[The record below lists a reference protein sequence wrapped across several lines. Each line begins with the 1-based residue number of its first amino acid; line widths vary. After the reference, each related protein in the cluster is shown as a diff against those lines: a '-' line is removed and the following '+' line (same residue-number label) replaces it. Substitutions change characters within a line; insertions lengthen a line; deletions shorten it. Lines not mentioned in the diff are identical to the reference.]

1 MDLADAMEEDCVP
14 YAATGESNTV
24 DSVRTSARRA
34 DEVDPSDVRLV
45 SSLLEALIGS
55 HDDGLILGMM
65 RAALPNPISARAV
78 VESPALLEAVLAI
91 AEQSLES
98 CGPATARVSVWMAE
112 HNGEM
117 EALMARMAAA

>member
-1 MDLADAMEEDCVP
+1 MNRADVVDYDS

-24 DSVRTSARRA
+24 DSVQTSART
-34 DEVDPSDVRLV
+34 DEVEASDVRMV

-65 RAALPNPISARAV
+65 HAALPNPISARVV

-112 HNGEM
+112 YNGEM

>member
-14 YAATGESNTV
+14 YAATGEPNTV
-24 DSVRTSARRA
+24 DSVQTSARRA
-34 DEVDPSDVRLV
+34 DEVEASDVRLV

-65 RAALPNPISARAV
+65 RAVLPNPLNARAV

>member
-1 MDLADAMEEDCVP
+1 MDLADVVDEGYDS

-24 DSVRTSARRA
+24 DSARI
-34 DEVDPSDVRLV
+34 DEVDSSDVKLV
-45 SSLLEALIGS
+45 SSLLEAMIGS
-55 HDDGLILGMM
+55 RDDGLILGMM
-65 RAALPNPISARAV
+65 HAALPNPISARAV
-78 VESPALLEAVLAI
+78 VKSPALLEAVLAI

-98 CGPATARVSVWMAE
+98 CGPTTARVSVWMAE

>member
-1 MDLADAMEEDCVP
+1 MMDHADAVDEGYGP
-14 YAATGESNTV
+14 YAATCEPNTV
-24 DSVRTSARRA
+24 DSVRTSALA
-34 DEVDPSDVRLV
+34 DEVDPSDVRLA
-45 SSLLEALIGS
+45 SSLLEAMIGS

-65 RAALPNPISARAV
+65 HAVLPNPISARAV